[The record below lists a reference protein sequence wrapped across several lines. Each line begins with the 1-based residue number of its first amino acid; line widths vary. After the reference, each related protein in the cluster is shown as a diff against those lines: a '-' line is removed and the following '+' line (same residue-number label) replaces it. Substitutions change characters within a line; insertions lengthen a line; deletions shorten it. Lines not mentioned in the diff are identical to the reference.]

1 MSPLPGA
8 GNGWVALL
16 SCSSEFREEGNVGAE
31 DFEKGALNHR
41 NAWPKCT
48 NFLLP
53 SINKLL
59 CLAMRVC

>member
-1 MSPLPGA
+1 MSFLPGL

-16 SCSSEFREEGNVGAE
+16 FREEGNVGIQ

-48 NFLLP
+48 NFLLS
-53 SINKLL
+53 SINKLH
-59 CLAMRVC
+59 CLAVRAC